1 MDVSA
6 LLDPFERLLDGEGPS
21 AMEANGFLDL
31 LLPEQQGGAGLSL
44 LEAEPLFRAMG
55 ARGVDAKY
63 ALAIVERVG
72 SASQELSAVIH
83 SMLIAGG
90 VERLLAMSVD
100 YANTRIQFG
109 KPIGRQQA
117 LQQQLA
123 QLAEQAALVRIAAQY
138 GAASGLAPSPE
149 RAAIAKH
156 AASAAVPLAT
166 SVAHAVHGAIGIT
179 EEFGLQAIV
188 KPLHVWRMAAGSETY
203 WASILGKARLADA
216 ASRSVDFV
224 RAIA

>member
-1 MDVSA
+1 MDIDA
-6 LLDPFERLLDGEGPS
+6 LLDPFERLLDGEGPE

-31 LLPEQQGGAGLSL
+31 LLAEEQGGAGLSL
-44 LEAEPLFRAMG
+44 LEAEPLIRAMG
-55 ARGVDAKY
+55 ARGVEAKF
-63 ALAIVERVG
+63 ALAMAERVG
-72 SASQELSAVIH
+72 PVSQELSAVIH

-90 VERLLAMSVD
+90 IERLLAMSID

-123 QLAEQAALVRIAAQY
+123 QLAEQAALVRIVGQF
-138 GAASGLAPSPE
+138 GAAVGLSPSPE
-149 RAAIAKH
+149 RAAVAKYS
-156 AASAAVPLAT
+156 ASAAVPLAT

-188 KPLHVWRMAAGSETY
+188 KPLHAWRMAAGSEGY
-203 WASILGKARLADA
+203 WASVLGKARLADTTP
-216 ASRSVDFV
+216 RSVDFI
-224 RAIA
+224 RDL

>member
-1 MDVSA
+1 MDVNA
-6 LLDPFERLLDGEGPS
+6 LLDPFERLLDGEGPE

-31 LLPEQQGGAGLSL
+31 LLSEDQGGAGLSL

-55 ARGVDAKY
+55 ARGVDPQF
-63 ALAIVERVG
+63 ALAMAKRVG
-72 SASQELSAVIH
+72 SVSQQLSAVIH

-90 VERLLAMSVD
+90 VEWLLAKSVD

-123 QLAEQAALVRIAAQY
+123 QLAEQSALVRIAAQY
-138 GAASGLAPSPE
+138 GAASGLAPSLE

-179 EEFGLQAIV
+179 GEFGLQAIV
-188 KPLHVWRMAAGSETY
+188 KPLHAWRMAAGSEGY
-203 WASILGKARLADA
+203 WAAVLGKARLADA
-216 ASRSVDFV
+216 GAKSVDFV
-224 RAIA
+224 RTV